1 MSSLRTRL
9 DAAQVLQE
17 VYDSATESLRTS
29 GAPPVGG
36 ATEVLQQDQ
45 LIELQ
50 AINQN
55 TDEIEPK
62 LNEIKS
68 KIGAVLITEP
78 FDNIQITY
86 VGITTNINTVT
97 YKLGITT
104 VATLTLGYDG
114 SDRLTSVTRS

>member
-1 MSSLRTRL
+1 MSSLRSRL
-9 DAAQVLQE
+9 DADQIIQE

-29 GAPPVGG
+29 SAPPVGG
-36 ATEVLQQDQ
+36 ATEALQQDQ
-45 LIELQ
+45 LVELQ

-62 LNEIKS
+62 LDEIRD
-68 KIGAVLITEP
+68 KIGAVLVTEP

-86 VGITTNINTVT
+86 VGATTNINTVT
-97 YKLGITT
+97 YRLGVTT